1 MHPPP
6 PSARF
11 GTHASPG
18 EHGTSPF
25 PQEARVSTLQ
35 HVPVGEKNW
44 FGSGSQTPADGKASV
59 PGLQVPGP
67 GETYRQYAS
76 RESQLGKLC
85 EPE

>member
-1 MHPPP
+1 
-6 PSARF
+6 
-11 GTHASPG
+11 
-18 EHGTSPF
+18 
-25 PQEARVSTLQ
+25 LQ